1 MLENGLDEAARIVP
15 VDTPPQSNSP
25 DQLEEGQLE
34 QNYRQELYMNQRI
47 NESLIIYIYYIYNKV
62 QKLENQTH

>member
-25 DQLEEGQLE
+25 DQLEEGKF
-34 QNYRQELYMNQRI
+34 RF
-47 NESLIIYIYYIYNKV
+47 LIIQIQNNYIIITVRNNL
-62 QKLENQTH
+62 QGAA